1 MFAFYVVSDAVKWRL
16 KVMQIEIPKRES
28 DDLTNSFE
36 ARKRVCCLH
45 IATNKQQVHNKS
57 GNYKNS
63 NVYF

>member
-16 KVMQIEIPKRES
+16 KVMQIEIPKGES

-36 ARKRVCCLH
+36 ARKRVCCLYK
-45 IATNKQQVHNKS
+45 ATNKQQVHNKS

>member
-36 ARKRVCCLH
+36 ARKRVCCLY
-45 IATNKQQVHNKS
+45 IATNKR
-57 GNYKNS
+57 
-63 NVYF
+63 